1 MLIKSQLHT
10 SITIKT
16 SQTKW
21 LQEPKKTFNET
32 TGRIRPE
39 WVNKWSISLTYM
51 TRPQCT
57 LLNTEHMKYFKWKFY
72 TLMSP
77 VFYVM

>member
-39 WVNKWSISLTYM
+39 WVNK
-51 TRPQCT
+51 
-57 LLNTEHMKYFKWKFY
+57 
-72 TLMSP
+72 
-77 VFYVM
+77 